1 MKNKEIL
8 FLSIFCMLLSACGI
22 HYTDHAVILKAES
35 LLTEHPDS
43 AFKLLNTIDKPEHL
57 SKSDYAAWCLHYT
70 QARYKLYMDIKSDS
84 LIQVAVDYYAK
95 TDLKKYSG
103 TSYYM
108 LGCVSELLHNN
119 EKAMLAYKNALLALE
134 NTGEY
139 NISGLA
145 TINMG
150 YIYIQDKNYYE
161 AGLCFKKSLEL
172 FKLSGNKKYQ
182 ISSYLEIS
190 IMLLQL
196 EQPFDSVMY
205 YSDRALKLAEEV
217 NDTVLYYYI
226 TSQQGELLYKKNKR
240 EAVNKI
246 LVGFNH
252 CPDLRSRN
260 ASYLAY
266 LYTELNKADS
276 ATFYLRIA
284 HEEKGVSET
293 EVLKN
298 LAEAAVYEKRKNFEQ
313 AYYSFQ
319 QAYLRQDSIFYI
331 KQKSQLYQIDKQ
343 FDLSEKEKENAE
355 LKIANRNVII
365 GIGFLIILILIILL
379 VFQRINIRNKR
390 KLTELEIKQQK
401 TAFELREK
409 ELENSK
415 KQELLLL
422 KLQQK
427 IDITVRFNKLQQGS
441 FEPKKQA
448 VFMEELTNE
457 LILTKDEWQDY
468 IDEANSLFNN
478 RITDL
483 KEKHKDL
490 TPSDLIVI
498 VIIGM
503 GIDISDGCLLL
514 NLSKETMYKR
524 RKRIKKRLEIE
535 EDLEEWIMQNIV

>member
-1 MKNKEIL
+1 MKNIEIL
-8 FLSIFCMLLSACGI
+8 LLSIFCMLLSACGT

-43 AFKLLNTIDKPEHL
+43 ALKLLNTIDKPEHL
-57 SKSDYAAWCLHYT
+57 SKSDFAAWCLHYT

-108 LGCVSELLHNN
+108 LGCVSELLHKN
-119 EKAMLAYKNALLALE
+119 EKALLAYKNALLALE

-150 YIYIQDKNYYE
+150 YIYKQDKNYYE
-161 AGLCFKKSLEL
+161 ASLCFKKSLEL

-182 ISSYLEIS
+182 ISSYFEIS
-190 IMLLQL
+190 NMLLQL
-196 EQPFDSVMY
+196 EQPFDTVMY
-205 YSDRALKLAEEV
+205 YSDKALKLAEEV

-240 EAVNKI
+240 EAINKI

-266 LYTELNKADS
+266 LYTELKKPDS
-276 ATFYLRIA
+276 ATFYIRIA
-284 HEEKGVSET
+284 NEEKGISET

-298 LAEAAVYEKRKNFEQ
+298 LAEAAVYEKRKDFEQ

-365 GIGFLIILILIILL
+365 GIGFLIILILIIVL

-422 KLQQK
+422 KFQQR

>member
-1 MKNKEIL
+1 
-8 FLSIFCMLLSACGI
+8 MLLSACGT
-22 HYTDHAVILKAES
+22 HYTDNAVILKAES
-35 LLTEHPDS
+35 LLNEHPDS